1 MNPGGGLRAAL
12 ASRPS
17 GAALLALSL
26 VALASFGVLGVGRG
40 GSIPQSDFDFF
51 YAGGRCWRKGESPY
65 RRENLQR
72 SVLELLVLED
82 AGFPYPPQSAAVY
95 VPFALFS
102 HPIAKWLWLLLA
114 LVSAGAIAWI
124 CAVPLLGPPASGRS
138 GGPGVPML
146 VAALILGCPF
156 TAHAAWLGGSCLLA
170 AAFLIASWTCLER
183 GRPGIGGILL
193 GLATFKPQLAL
204 LPILWLILERRWKV
218 LAVGAGTALLMAVP
232 AMVVSGPVGAFTEWL
247 SALSYSSQRK
257 TLDGYWTQM
266 GLDRFLRSLGLV
278 VPDLLPLAILSTVAL
293 WLIRTRIDRRD
304 VFPLLM
310 GIAFQ
315 FIYLHDTDLVTLYP
329 IVPAFV
335 RHLRDRPPALGL
347 AGLLAAVVCFPTRFI
362 RSFDFEVLAFLR
374 IPALLALVVWLLLLS
389 MRRIRESAG
398 TPEAQAPPPGLET
411 SPT

>member
-12 ASRPS
+12 ASRTS
-17 GAALLALSL
+17 GAVLLALSL
-26 VALASFGVLGVGRG
+26 AALASFGVLGVGRG

-51 YAGGRCWRKGESPY
+51 YAAGRCWRNGESPY
-65 RRENLQR
+65 RREILQR

-95 VPFALFS
+95 VPFAFFP
-102 HPIAKWLWLLLA
+102 HPVAKRLWLLVALA
-114 LVSAGAIAWI
+114 SAGVIAWI
-124 CAVPLLGPPASGRS
+124 CAVALLGSPPS
-138 GGPGVPML
+138 GGPGVPLL

-183 GRPGIGGILL
+183 ARPVLGGILL

-204 LPILWLILERRWKV
+204 LPVLWLILERRWKV

-232 AMVVSGPVGAFTEWL
+232 AMVVSGPAGAFTEWL

-278 VPDLLPLAILSTVAL
+278 VPDLLPLAVVSTVAL
-293 WLIRTRIDRRD
+293 WLIRKRLDPRD

-315 FIYLHDTDLVTLYP
+315 FVYLHDSDLVTLYP
-329 IVPAFV
+329 IVPAFA
-335 RHLRDRPPALGL
+335 RHLRDRPAALGL
-347 AGLLAAVVCFPTRFI
+347 AGLLAAAVCFPTRFM
-362 RSFDFEVLAFLR
+362 RRFDFEVLAFLR

-389 MRRIRESAG
+389 MRRVRESAQ
-398 TPEAQAPPPGLET
+398 TPEAQAPLQGLET